1 MQNWGWFNQSFF
13 VYLGTNKKIKVMNED
28 IKELVVEFAEALD
41 ESVVTALFDELKAED
56 KPFAKEALLRYLS
69 KYLPI

>member
-1 MQNWGWFNQSFF
+1 LGGGWFIQPSF
-13 VYLGTNKKIKVMNED
+13 VYLGTNKKIKVMNEN

-41 ESVVTALFDELKAED
+41 ESVVIALFDELKAED

-69 KYLPI
+69 KYLPV

>member
-1 MQNWGWFNQSFF
+1 
-13 VYLGTNKKIKVMNED
+13 MNEN

-56 KPFAKEALLRYLS
+56 KPFANEALLRYFS

>member
-1 MQNWGWFNQSFF
+1 
-13 VYLGTNKKIKVMNED
+13 MNED

-41 ESVVTALFDELKAED
+41 ETIITALFDELETED